1 MFDELTAIDIKKMEE
16 EIEYRKVVL
25 RPQLLEEVKTARA
38 FGDLSENFEYK
49 EAKRLKNKNDSR
61 IRYLTNM
68 IKTAK
73 IIEDCSNK
81 DTVGLF
87 DLVECFMDDIGETMT
102 VKLAT
107 NVRINLEEGVFSKD
121 SPIGRAILGKKVG
134 DKVEVESPDGNYFL
148 EITKITKSYDDG
160 STPILS
166 Y

>member
-73 IIEDCSNK
+73 IIEDCSNE

>member
-1 MFDELTAIDIKKMEE
+1 MFDELTATDIKKMKE

-25 RPQLLEEVKTARA
+25 RPQLLEELKTARA

-73 IIEDCSNK
+73 IIEDFSTE
-81 DTVGLF
+81 DSVGLF
-87 DLVECFMDDIGETMT
+87 DIVECYMPDIDEKMT

-134 DKVEVESPDGNYFL
+134 DKVEVKSPDGSYFL
-148 EITKITKSYDDG
+148 EIIKITKSYDDG
-160 STPILS
+160 STPIIS

>member
-1 MFDELTAIDIKKMEE
+1 MYDELTAIDIQKMEE

-73 IIEDCSNK
+73 VIEDFSTQ
-81 DTVGLF
+81 DSVGLF
-87 DLVECFMDDIGETMT
+87 DIVECYMDDINEMMT

-121 SPIGRAILGKKVG
+121 SPIGRALLGKKVG
-134 DKVEVESPDGNYFL
+134 DRVEVESPDGNYFL
-148 EITKITKSYDDG
+148 EIKKITKSYDDG

>member
-73 IIEDCSNK
+73 IIEDSSAE

-148 EITKITKSYDDG
+148 KITKITKSYDDG

>member
-25 RPQLLEEVKTARA
+25 RPQLLEELKTARA

-73 IIEDCSNK
+73 IIEDYSGE

-87 DLVECFMDDIGETMT
+87 DEVECYMDDLEETMT

-107 NVRINLEEGVFSKD
+107 NIRINLEEGVFSKD